1 MPNETKTAVEQ
12 EARNTNEEEKH
23 TMNTPQKP
31 DWIRNAAR
39 VDRPE
44 IERWYKAEKDG
55 ALDGALIWRGQEEHR
70 LSGEV
75 YNVFAIRQ
83 TGTNIVIGV
92 SERFGLRG
100 LRRVRLNSKVFIE
113 PTGEKELENGRKM
126 QQFEIHAEHLEPL
139 SDPPRG
145 KSKASGTP
153 PDGAPAVTEDVPF

>member
-1 MPNETKTAVEQ
+1 MPNETKTAVEPQTRTANEQ
-12 EARNTNEEEKH
+12 ETH
-23 TMNTPQKP
+23 TMSIPQKP

-55 ALDGALIWRGQEEHR
+55 ALDGVLIWRGQEEHR

-83 TGTNIVIGV
+83 TGTNTIVGV

-100 LRRVRLNSKVFIE
+100 LRRVKLNSKVFIE

-126 QQFEIHAEHLEPL
+126 QQFQIHAEHLEPL
-139 SDPPRG
+139 GEPTRAKP
-145 KSKASGTP
+145 KASENM
-153 PDGAPAVTEDVPF
+153 PDGAPAGSEDVPF

>member
-1 MPNETKTAVEQ
+1 MKNDTMTAVEPQ
-12 EARNTNEEEKH
+12 TKTTNEQETH

-31 DWIRNAAR
+31 DWNRNAAR

-83 TGTNIVIGV
+83 TGTNTIIGV

-100 LRRVRLNSKVFIE
+100 LRRVKLNSKVFIE
-113 PTGEKELENGRKM
+113 PTGEMELEIGRKM
-126 QQFEIHAEHLEPL
+126 QQFAIHAEHLEPL

-145 KSKASGTP
+145 KSKASETP
-153 PDGAPAVTEDVPF
+153 PDGAPAQAEDTPF